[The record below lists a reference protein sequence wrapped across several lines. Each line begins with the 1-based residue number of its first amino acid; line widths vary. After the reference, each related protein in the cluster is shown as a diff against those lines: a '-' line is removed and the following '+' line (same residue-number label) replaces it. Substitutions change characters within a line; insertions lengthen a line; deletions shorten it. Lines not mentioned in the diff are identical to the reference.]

1 MFVVTDDFGF
11 GDAAVAA
18 VLLEKLGRRLAV
30 GETHFHH
37 STPLSV
43 FGRFEQ
49 FLLWTSLLQL
59 LFGVLPP
66 FFLSFFIFYYLF
78 YFIFYFLF
86 FSLRL

>member
-18 VLLEKLGRRLAV
+18 VLLEKLGRWLAV

-43 FGRFEQ
+43 FGRSEQ

-59 LFGVLPP
+59 LLGC
-66 FFLSFFIFYYLF
+66 LSLF
-78 YFIFYFLF
+78 FLF
-86 FSLRL
+86 FFFFR